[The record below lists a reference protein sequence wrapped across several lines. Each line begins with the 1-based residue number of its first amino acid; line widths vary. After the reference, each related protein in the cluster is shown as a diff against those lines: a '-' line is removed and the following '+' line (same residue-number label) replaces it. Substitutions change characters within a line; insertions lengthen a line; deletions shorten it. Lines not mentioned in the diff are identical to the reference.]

1 ITYEGYAPGGTA
13 LMVETQ
19 TDNKNRTAAEIRHLF
34 TKHGGNLAGSN
45 SVAWMFR
52 RKGVFLL
59 ENANP
64 DAVLE
69 ATLDA
74 GADDYLGKPFELAEL
89 AARLRALVRRS
100 QGSIDRVH
108 VGGLCFDRSQR
119 RIFVH
124 DNELLL
130 PAREYDVLTELL
142 SPPGRTVSKKD
153 LADKLSD
160 FADMLTDN
168 ALEAFIS
175 RLRKKILGSGASIR
189 TLRGMGYRV
198 EEESA

>member
-1 ITYEGYAPGGTA
+1 
-13 LMVETQ
+13 M
-19 TDNKNRTAAEIRHLF
+19 R
-34 TKHGGNLAGSN
+34 
-45 SVAWMFR
+45 
-52 RKGVFLL
+52 
-59 ENANP
+59 
-64 DAVLE
+64 
-69 ATLDA
+69 
-74 GADDYLGKPFELAEL
+74 
-89 AARLRALVRRS
+89 RLRLQSPIVRLLRCS
-100 QGSIDRVH
+100 
-108 VGGLCFDRSQR
+108 
-119 RIFVH
+119 
-124 DNELLL
+124 LLL